1 MLGKSR
7 LFRMQSPQPQCQDM
21 APKQHRGRN
30 AAIQVGFAMP
40 GGAVDL
46 RTTNSGVIRIS
57 GTYLVLSSICSSS
70 VRAAISPIF
79 FNGCLTVVSGG
90 VM

>member
-1 MLGKSR
+1 M
-7 LFRMQSPQPQCQDM
+7 
-21 APKQHRGRN
+21 
-30 AAIQVGFAMP
+30 
-40 GGAVDL
+40 DL